1 MGKHVR
7 ILGWLHIV
15 LAAMDLLI
23 GLAAFGLLSGIGI
36 LSGDIASFGLLSVMG
51 GFVGVFMLVMALP
64 NLIVGMGLLM
74 NWGGWVLLLAVLL
87 GLFNLAKFPW
97 GTAIGLYTFWIAYRL
112 YATVDLE
119 AP

>member
-1 MGKHVR
+1 MRKHVR
-7 ILGWLHIV
+7 ILGWLQLTLGV
-15 LAAMDLLI
+15 LDLLM

-36 LSGDIASFGLLSVMG
+36 VSGDIAAFGVLSVLG

-64 NLIVGMGLLM
+64 NLLVGLGLLL
-74 NWGGWVLLLAVLL
+74 NWGGWVILLAVVL

-112 YATVDLE
+112 SE
-119 AP
+119 AAEAVG